1 MKLIRMFKI
10 ATRELAHEFA
20 TLKEKERKAEE
31 GKLQRLRRLE
41 KEAMTLANELA
52 QMQKAQKERESD
64 KIAQIV
70 EHEKEARRI
79 AGQLVA
85 TYETDRKCK
94 IILRILANNT
104 KLKIKLSGGRG
115 TSKD

>member
-1 MKLIRMFKI
+1 MKLIQMFKI

-94 IILRILANNT
+94 IVFKNF
-104 KLKIKLSGGRG
+104 
-115 TSKD
+115 SKQHKT